1 MDPRSTKKNSEGS
14 ESSMNQF
21 LQSSKEEQKLVFDNT
36 SDRLGVSSGII
47 EKDFWVCYI
56 LDYLFNHFGYKDSI
70 YFKGGTS
77 LSKVYQLI
85 ERFSEDIDLAL
96 DWQALGYD
104 EDEPYLERSKR
115 QQEIFN
121 KQVNKDTAA
130 LINEIWIPQM
140 KIDLERRLGDG
151 FKIEI
156 DAYDDQT
163 INFRYPQLFEENSI
177 LQEIRIE
184 VGALAEPIPSEFN
197 TVTSYV
203 SQQFPAIFNNSKVG
217 LKSVTPLR
225 TFFEKLLILHKE
237 AHRSNANYP
246 TRYSR
251 HYYDVYQMLK
261 TELRNESLGNIELL
275 RDVVEFKK
283 KFYPS
288 NWAKY
293 DNFYEG
299 NLQLIPSEEAIE
311 IFTQDYYQMQG
322 MIFGETPT
330 FEIIIDTLVQ
340 YNSELN
346 GVLKRFDNENINV

>member
-1 MDPRSTKKNSEGS
+1 MDSRNPKKNSEGS

-21 LQSSKEEQKLVFDNT
+21 LQSSKEEQKLVFENT
-36 SDRLGVSSGII
+36 SERLGVSSGIV

-56 LDYLFNHFGYKDSI
+56 LDYLFNHFEYKNSI

-96 DWQALGYD
+96 DWQVLGYD
-104 EDEPYLERSKR
+104 KDEPYLERSNR
-115 QQEIFN
+115 QQGIFN
-121 KQVNKDTAA
+121 TNVNKNTVA
-130 LINEIWIPQM
+130 LINEIWIPKM
-140 KIDLERRLGDG
+140 KTDLERRLGYG
-151 FKIEI
+151 FKLEV
-156 DAYDDQT
+156 DAHDDQT
-163 INFRYPQLFEENSI
+163 INFKYPQLFEENSI

-184 VGALAEPIPSEFN
+184 VGALAEPSPSESRI
-197 TVTSYV
+197 VTSYV
-203 SQQFPAIFNNSKVG
+203 AQQFPAIFNNSKVY

-225 TFFEKLLILHKE
+225 TFFEKLLILHRE

-261 TELRNESLGNIELL
+261 TELRNESLRNVELL

-288 NWAKY
+288 NWARY
-293 DNFYEG
+293 DDFYEG
-299 NLQLIPSEEAIE
+299 NIKLMPSEEAVVIFIE
-311 IFTQDYYQMQG
+311 DYYQMQE
-322 MIFGETPT
+322 MIFGDTPA
-330 FEIIIDTLVQ
+330 FEIILDTLIQ

-346 GVLKRFDNENINV
+346 TVLKRLDD

>member
-1 MDPRSTKKNSEGS
+1 
-14 ESSMNQF
+14 
-21 LQSSKEEQKLVFDNT
+21 
-36 SDRLGVSSGII
+36 
-47 EKDFWVCYI
+47 
-56 LDYLFNHFGYKDSI
+56 
-70 YFKGGTS
+70 
-77 LSKVYQLI
+77 
-85 ERFSEDIDLAL
+85 
-96 DWQALGYD
+96 
-104 EDEPYLERSKR
+104 
-115 QQEIFN
+115 
-121 KQVNKDTAA
+121 
-130 LINEIWIPQM
+130 M

-203 SQQFPAIFNNSKVG
+203 SQQFPAIFNNSNVG

-225 TFFEKLLILHKE
+225 TFFEKLLILHRE

-283 KFYPS
+283 KFYSS